1 MRVIIFRGKRTDN
14 GEWIEGDLLQ
24 LHDGRKYIVNNKFGA
39 CIDDKGNFINTEA
52 PFVCTVNLATVGQY
66 TGFTDKN
73 GKRIFEGDIVKA
85 ETHDYKGDTFQGAVI
100 FKDGCFCIEY
110 HPWDEYL
117 NDFSSRIVTHR
128 IAKETLW
135 HDTNTSGIMRYTYE
149 VVGNIHDVPK
159 AARENVDK

>member
-1 MRVIIFRGKRTDN
+1 MTVSVMGHASV
-14 GEWIEGDLLQ
+14 EVLP
-24 LHDGRKYIVNNKFGA
+24 VN
-39 CIDDKGNFINTEA
+39 
-52 PFVCTVNLATVGQY
+52 PATIGQY

-85 ETHDYKGDTFQGAVI
+85 ETHDYKGDMIQGAVI

-117 NDFSSRIVTHR
+117 NDFLSRKITHR